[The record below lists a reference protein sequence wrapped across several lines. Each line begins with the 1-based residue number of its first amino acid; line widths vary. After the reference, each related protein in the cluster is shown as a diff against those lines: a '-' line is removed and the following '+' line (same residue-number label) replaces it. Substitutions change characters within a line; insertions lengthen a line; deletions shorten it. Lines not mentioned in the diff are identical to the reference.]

1 MRPLIV
7 KHITREAQGV
17 VSLLLRS
24 EDGASLPAYE
34 AGAHLDVDM
43 GNGLVR
49 QYSLCG
55 DPTQRDQYRLG
66 VGLAPHSRGGSRHIH
81 EALRVGD
88 ILRVGEPRQRFGL
101 HAQAAAHVFIA
112 GGIGITPFLGMI
124 LACERRGE
132 PWTLLYC
139 ARSRQHA
146 AFLEDLAPY
155 PDQVHLHLDDEQ
167 AGARCDVGAYLERV
181 SRPAS
186 HVYCCG
192 PASLM
197 DAVGQA
203 CDERHVPRAH
213 FHTER
218 FSAPDRAPVD
228 SSPPAGFANPGE
240 PASQN
245 IGAFTLVLAR
255 SGGRYTV
262 PADKSVLEVL
272 EDAGIAWPHACREG
286 LCGSCEAGVLSGT
299 VDHRD
304 YVLSDA
310 QREGGACMM
319 VCVSRA
325 SGVLELDI

>member
-24 EDGASLPAYE
+24 EDGANLPAYE
-34 AGAHLDVDM
+34 AGAHIDVDV
-43 GNGLVR
+43 GKGLIR

-55 DPTQRDQYRLG
+55 DPAQRDHYRLG
-66 VGLAPHSRGGSRHIH
+66 VALAPASRGGSRHIH
-81 EALRVGD
+81 DALRVGD
-88 ILRVGEPRQRFGL
+88 TLRVGEPRQRFGL

-155 PDQVHLHLDDEQ
+155 PDQVRLHMDDEQ

-197 DAVGQA
+197 DAVGRA
-203 CDERHVPRAH
+203 CAERHVPGAH

-218 FSAPDRAPVD
+218 FSAPDLADRAM
-228 SSPPAGFANPGE
+228 STGATNTGE
-240 PASQN
+240 PASHGV
-245 IGAFTLVLAR
+245 GAFTIVLAR
-255 SGGRYTV
+255 SGGQYTV

-286 LCGSCEAGVLSGT
+286 LCGSCEAGVLSGA

-319 VCVSRA
+319 ICVSRA

>member
-7 KHITREAQGV
+7 NQITREAQGV

-24 EDGASLPAYE
+24 EDGANLPAYE
-34 AGAHLDVDM
+34 AGAHIDVDM

-55 DPTQRDQYRLG
+55 DPARRDQYRLG
-66 VGLAPHSRGGSRHIH
+66 VGLAPESRGGSRHIH

-88 ILRVGEPRQRFGL
+88 TLRVGEPRQRFGL
-101 HAQAAAHVFIA
+101 HAQASAHVFIA
-112 GGIGITPFLGMI
+112 GGIGITPFLSMI

-139 ARSRQHA
+139 ARSRRHA
-146 AFLEDLAPY
+146 AFLEDLAQF
-155 PDQVHLHLDDEQ
+155 PDRVHLHLDDEQ
-167 AGARCDVGAYLERV
+167 AGMRCDVGAYLERV
-181 SRPAS
+181 SRPAQ

-192 PASLM
+192 PAPFM

-203 CDERHVPRAH
+203 CDQLHVPPGH

-218 FSAPDRAPVD
+218 FSAPTGLAMPTRCAT
-228 SSPPAGFANPGE
+228 PGE
-240 PASQN
+240 PTSQVA
-245 IGAFTLVLAR
+245 GAFTIVLAR

-272 EDAGIAWPHACREG
+272 ENAGIAWPHACREG
-286 LCGSCEAGVLSGT
+286 LCGSCQAGVLSGT

-304 YVLSDA
+304 YVLNDA
-310 QREGGACMM
+310 QRAGSACMM
-319 VCVSRA
+319 ICVSRA
-325 SGVLELDI
+325 NGTLELDI